1 MPVKREPEQ
10 APLKQCLC
18 IAVPT
23 EPGPSRDLVSSSR
36 ASSDPC
42 SPEGSQLHPREEA
55 VVGKEDP
62 GNLAE
67 EMEGGGRGLSLLRIR
82 ERWDPVLPATH
93 RPSLQLPL
101 PISDPPVQA
110 EVAAY
115 RHVQAH
121 TSPLAVVSQTKQQQ
135 ETSVKF
141 KREIAVTTAQHIHTC
156 LPPLHTPFLLGREA
170 GSLRYKAALTQTP
183 FTCPEPYRAVV
194 LPVDAA
200 ERRST
205 APAWSLARHPRD
217 GDVQDKP
224 LRVPSP
230 VQGRR
235 VLWICGCR

>member
-10 APLKQCLC
+10 ALLEQCLC

-36 ASSDPC
+36 DSSDPRR
-42 SPEGSQLHPREEA
+42 SEGSQLHPREEV

-67 EMEGGGRGLSLLRIR
+67 DMEGGGRGLSLPRIG
-82 ERWDPVLPATH
+82 ERWHPGLPATH

-101 PISDPPVQA
+101 PISDPPMQA

-121 TSPLAVVSQTKQQQ
+121 TSPLAVVSHTKQQQ
-135 ETSVKF
+135 ETSMKF
-141 KREIAVTTAQHIHTC
+141 KREIVVTTAQHIHTC
-156 LPPLHTPFLLGREA
+156 LPPLHTPFLPGREA
-170 GSLRYKAALTQTP
+170 EGLCCKAAPTQTP
-183 FTCPEPYRAVV
+183 FTCPEPYTAVA

-200 ERRST
+200 EQRST
-205 APAWSLARHPRD
+205 APAWSLARHPRA
-217 GDVQDKP
+217 GDVQKEP
-224 LRVPSP
+224 LQVQSP
-230 VQGRR
+230 VQRR
-235 VLWICGCR
+235 QVLWICGCR